1 MTYFKGIATPD
12 REPGRNKFADPKR
25 QSKFTEKVA
34 KDVVDGDLYFSM
46 QSPAHQRFYVPV
58 EKGEHGLEVDGLLCV
73 THQFRQPFPDIAGRW
88 HEYDGGGNLVIKVR
102 SSDDEGIAYAALDAI
117 TSALYRTPL
126 GRAVGHDALR
136 PMAKS
141 LLKAFGIDRDI
152 RSTFTVDPVAEKLAQ
167 DALRDLLTY
176 AHESGYDEA
185 IGEMG
190 AEYDGVGFAQDAAEY
205 DHLINGASNGFG
217 EKLPKERLGK
227 PLPLLSQPVFYAV
240 LGSKD
245 EGRGFQ
251 ARIDALMQAVGLDDE
266 DLR

>member
-58 EKGEHGLEVDGLLCV
+58 EKGEHDQEQDGLLCV

-176 AHESGYDEA
+176 APESGYDEA
-185 IGEMG
+185 IGEIG

-251 ARIDALMQAVGLDDE
+251 ARIDALMQAVGLNED